1 MNRFGVEDSMDDDS
15 SSSQASQRGRINN
28 VNNINLPSMYS
39 PTDSKA
45 SSISQGDGD
54 GDDASNKDN
63 EDHEVSNTTH
73 YKQNQ
78 HHHPVSNEIKEL
90 FTYMDAYEPVDLEL
104 DTPLKC
110 FMPEAY
116 ICSVGDVDPM

>member
-39 PTDSKA
+39 P
-45 SSISQGDGD
+45 GD

-63 EDHEVSNTTH
+63 EDHEVSNTTN
-73 YKQNQ
+73 YEQQQQ
-78 HHHPVSNEIKEL
+78 HTVSNEIKEL

-104 DTPLKC
+104 ETPLKC

>member
-1 MNRFGVEDSMDDDS
+1 MNRFGVEDSRDDDS
-15 SSSQASQRGRINN
+15 LSSSSEASQRGRT
-28 VNNINLPSMYS
+28 NNINLPSMYS
-39 PTDSKA
+39 PDDSKA
-45 SSISQGDGD
+45 SGRSSQGDSK
-54 GDDASNKDN
+54 DASNKDN
-63 EDHEVSNTTH
+63 EDHNISKTTN
-73 YKQNQ
+73 YEQQQ
-78 HHHPVSNEIKEL
+78 HHPPVSNEIKEL